1 MECALVEPEEQTIP
15 RFLKGLKPEIVILSN
30 YNLIGLMVVCKFALK
45 EKPQKE
51 VKGGGFQLMP

>member
-1 MECALVEPEEQTIP
+1 MMECALVEPEEQTIP

-45 EKPQKE
+45 EKP
-51 VKGGGFQLMP
+51 